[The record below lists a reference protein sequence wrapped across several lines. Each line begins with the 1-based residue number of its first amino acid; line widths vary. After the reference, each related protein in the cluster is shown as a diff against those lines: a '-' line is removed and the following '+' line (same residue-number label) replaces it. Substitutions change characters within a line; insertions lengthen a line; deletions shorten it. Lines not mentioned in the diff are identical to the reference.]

1 MVALN
6 FSVFVD
12 KVERGE
18 KLQTIRR
25 DFRGKVG
32 DKIQLYTGQR
42 TKKCR
47 KLGEAICTD
56 LDYCAIRPDYVT
68 FGDADKHPDAD
79 DFAKA
84 DGFENYKTMVKWF
97 QEKYDS
103 YSFIGKVIKWQLI
116 KH

>member
-25 DFRGKVG
+25 DFRGNVG
-32 DKIQLYTGQR
+32 DRIQLYTGQR
-42 TKKCR
+42 TKQCR
-47 KLGEAICTD
+47 KLGDSICTD
-56 LDYCAIRPDYVT
+56 IDYCAIRPSYVT

-79 DFAKA
+79 EFARA
-84 DGFENYKTMVKWF
+84 DGFADYKAMVAWF
-97 QEKYDS
+97 QEKYQS
-103 YSFIGKVIKWQLI
+103 YSFIGKVIKWRMI
-116 KH
+116 